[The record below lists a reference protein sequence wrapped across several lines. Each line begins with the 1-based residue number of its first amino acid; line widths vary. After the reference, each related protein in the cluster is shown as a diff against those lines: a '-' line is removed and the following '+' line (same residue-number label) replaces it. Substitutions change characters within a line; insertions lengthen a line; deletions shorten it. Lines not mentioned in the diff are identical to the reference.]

1 MATMDKPRTG
11 YAEKRRIKRIAL
23 FSVIVVVVVLISGWI
38 TTLEP
43 APPQADR
50 DTLFFGK
57 VQRGPMVRDVR
68 GPGSL
73 VPVDVRWISAPVE
86 GRVERIPAL
95 PGISVAADTI
105 LMELSNPEVEQ
116 NMFEAESQLRAGE
129 ADLDNLRAQ
138 LDSQLLGQQSQL
150 SAAQSQAEQ
159 ARLQVE
165 ADQKLYKDKLIAE
178 LDLKL
183 SKLRS
188 EQATKQEQIEKERY
202 ERGKKSNQAQ
212 LAAQAARV
220 GQLRALYGLRRRQ
233 VDFLTVRAGIPG
245 VLQELP
251 VEVGQRVTPGTTLA
265 RVARPENLKAELK
278 IPEVQAKDLR
288 SGLPASI
295 DTRNGIIPGRVIRVA
310 PSAQEGSVIVDVA
323 LEGPLPKGARP
334 NLNIDGVIVLQNLSD
349 ALFVGRPTSAQQ
361 NSKIEIFKV
370 VEGGKAAVRVPV
382 QIGVLSVSN
391 AQIVGGLQVGDEV
404 VLSDMSQF
412 DGYDKVRLE

>member
-11 YAEKRRIKRIAL
+11 YAEKRRMKRIAL
-23 FSVIVVVVVLISGWI
+23 FSAIAVVVVLISGWI

-43 APPQADR
+43 APPQADKE
-50 DTLFFGK
+50 TLFFGK
-57 VQRGPMVRDVR
+57 VQRGPMVRDVN

-73 VPVDVRWISAPVE
+73 VPLEVRWISAPVE

-95 PGISVAADTI
+95 PGVPVTADTV

-116 NMFEAESQLRAGE
+116 NLFEAESQLRAGE
-129 ADLDNLRAQ
+129 ADVDNLRAQ
-138 LDSQLLGQQSQL
+138 LDSQLLGQQAQL
-150 SAAQSQAEQ
+150 AAAESQAEQ
-159 ARLQVE
+159 ARLQVD
-165 ADQKLYKDKLIAE
+165 ADQKLYEDKLIAE

-183 SKLRS
+183 SRLRS
-188 EQATKQEQIEKERY
+188 EQAAKQARIEAERY
-202 ERGKKSNQAQ
+202 QRTRKSNEAQ

-220 GQLRALYGLRRRQ
+220 AQLRALYGLRRRQ
-233 VDFLTVRAGIPG
+233 VDYLTVRAGIPG

-265 RVARPENLKAELK
+265 RVARPENLKAELR

-295 DTRNGIIPGRVIRVA
+295 DTRNGVIPGHVIRVA

-323 LEGPLPKGARP
+323 LDGPLPKGARP
-334 NLNIDGVIVLQNLSD
+334 NLNIDGKIVLQNLSD
-349 ALFVGRPTSAQQ
+349 VLFIGRPTFGQQ
-361 NSKIEIFKV
+361 NSKVEMFKV
-370 VEGGKAAVRVPV
+370 VEDGKMAVRVPV
-382 QIGVLSVSN
+382 ELGVMSVSS
-391 AQIVGGLQVGDEV
+391 AQILGGLQVGDEV